1 VKPPTSCYDGVVMGA
16 IEDVRKPMQGF
27 LAPQLGEIKERVE
40 ALERNANQQ
49 FKDLRLH
56 MDSRFNSVEQMI
68 SLSERVARLEEQ
80 QQHKRQ

>member
-1 VKPPTSCYDGVVMGA
+1 MSVVD
-16 IEDVRKPMQGF
+16 DVRKAMQDF

-40 ALERNANQQ
+40 ALEKNVSQQ

-68 SLSERVARLEEQ
+68 SLSERVARLEGQ